1 MHMTD
6 QPRAGAFA
14 IVPCQDLEGAIP
26 FWEQMGFA
34 HTGGDAN
41 YVLLT
46 GWDCEV
52 HLRRGDPPPWHVP
65 ENNPF
70 GVFIRTPHVARIAE
84 LMDEFVIRPG
94 GILSHREWGLFEVA
108 LSGPDNLLVRVG
120 WPSSLVEQR

>member
-6 QPRAGAFA
+6 HPQPGAFA
-14 IVPCQDLEGAIP
+14 IIPCQDLEAALP

-34 HTGGDAN
+34 RTGGNAD
-41 YVLLT
+41 YLLLT

-70 GVFIRTPHVARIAE
+70 GIFIRTPHVGQIAE

-94 GILSHREWGLFEVA
+94 GILGHREWGLYEGA
-108 LSGPDNLLVRVG
+108 LNGPDNLLIRIG
-120 WPSSLVEQR
+120 WPSSLIEQR